1 MKAEVFKA
9 SAFLVVVLIA
19 MMDMTPSDFSVMHN
33 APHASQIQQLINR
46 VSRFAPHDGN
56 FSLLDGRIH
65 IVKSSHSQTE
75 KTFTLA
81 QPSLCLVPQG
91 AKQVSL
97 GSEGF
102 EYDASKM
109 VLYAAEV
116 PLKVTVTKAS
126 ADKPYYCVVIPI
138 DGKALNRQ
146 VLKVFSQ
153 GVPAA
158 ARTRAVYVGASGAQY
173 VSAINRMFDV
183 ITQQDN
189 TALLVPHIIDE
200 ILLRLLCSPV
210 GAEVAQI
217 GVVNSKI
224 ERISVAVSFIKKHY
238 ARPLKVEALAR
249 EAGMSLSSFHTHFKQ
264 VTQLTPGQFQKM
276 LRLQHAREQV
286 RQGISDV
293 TRIAFDVGYASA
305 SQFSR
310 EYSRE
315 FGIAP
320 SKDSL

>member
-153 GVPAA
+153 GV
-158 ARTRAVYVGASGAQY
+158 TRCCANPGG
-173 VSAINRMFDV
+173 
-183 ITQQDN
+183 
-189 TALLVPHIIDE
+189 
-200 ILLRLLCSPV
+200 LC
-210 GAEVAQI
+210 G
-217 GVVNSKI
+217 
-224 ERISVAVSFIKKHY
+224 R
-238 ARPLKVEALAR
+238 
-249 EAGMSLSSFHTHFKQ
+249 
-264 VTQLTPGQFQKM
+264 
-276 LRLQHAREQV
+276 V
-286 RQGISDV
+286 RCTV
-293 TRIAFDVGYASA
+293 C
-305 SQFSR
+305 
-310 EYSRE
+310 
-315 FGIAP
+315 
-320 SKDSL
+320 